1 MALTSAGQIQRWSH
15 ICPRVLGKTRF
26 QQFLVGNQVWR
37 SLTFNNLGRHN
48 HYGNR
53 RKLSSLEAKEDD
65 YMVLYQR
72 NSDRNTIP
80 RAAFGVSLFN
90 TIYWTWYSLDFIP
103 AVNASPIEDLH
114 IDPAVGLAGVALG
127 ILINSVT
134 LLYPMTL
141 TSKLAFSPTANMY
154 KVWMHDLPFITPS
167 KQSTE
172 YLLGG
177 LSLDHSSSDVKKI
190 LTTYD
195 GDLRQYSGHLGIA
208 IKGKKIPMLVEIRD
222 REELLRPK
230 LMLQALVNPQDVIGR
245 ETRASSI
252 MKKRKGAKQP
262 NRRKK

>member
-1 MALTSAGQIQRWSH
+1 MAATGARQIHRWSQL
-15 ICPRVLGKTRF
+15 CPRVLGKIRF
-26 QQFLVGNQVWR
+26 QQSLVGSQVWR
-37 SLTFNNLGRHN
+37 SLTFNKLGRHN
-48 HYGNR
+48 HDGNR

-72 NSDRNTIP
+72 NSDRNIAP
-80 RAAFGVSLFN
+80 RAVFGVSLFN

-103 AVNASPIEDLH
+103 AVNASPIEGLH
-114 IDPAVGLAGVALG
+114 IDPAVGVAGVALG
-127 ILINSVT
+127 ILINSVA

-154 KVWMHDLPFITPS
+154 KVWKHDLPFITPS
-167 KQSTE
+167 KQPTE

-195 GDLRQYSGHLGIA
+195 GDLRQFSGHLGIV

-222 REELLRPK
+222 KEELLRPK
-230 LMLQALVNPQDVIGR
+230 LMLQALVNPQDIIGR
-245 ETRASSI
+245 ETRASSP

>member
-1 MALTSAGQIQRWSH
+1 
-15 ICPRVLGKTRF
+15 
-26 QQFLVGNQVWR
+26 
-37 SLTFNNLGRHN
+37 
-48 HYGNR
+48 
-53 RKLSSLEAKEDD
+53 
-65 YMVLYQR
+65 
-72 NSDRNTIP
+72 
-80 RAAFGVSLFN
+80 
-90 TIYWTWYSLDFIP
+90 
-103 AVNASPIEDLH
+103 
-114 IDPAVGLAGVALG
+114 LG